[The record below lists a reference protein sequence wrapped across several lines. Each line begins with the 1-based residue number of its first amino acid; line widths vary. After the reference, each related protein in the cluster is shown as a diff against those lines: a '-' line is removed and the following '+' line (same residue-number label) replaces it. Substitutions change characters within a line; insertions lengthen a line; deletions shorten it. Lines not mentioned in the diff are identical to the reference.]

1 MEPLVSVVIPNFNHS
16 LFLHKR
22 ITSIL
27 EQTFQD
33 FELIILD
40 DCSTDSSIE
49 VLDAYK
55 YHPKV
60 SHVVINS
67 RNSGSPFSQWNRGVD
82 LAKGKYIWIAESD
95 DWAETSFLSKMIKK
109 IEKEPNCN
117 LVYCRSK
124 RINEKDEV
132 IGVHNWGTQLSP
144 SRWERDY
151 VNGGINE
158 IKYYLR
164 FMNTIPNA
172 SAVLFRTKPAKYI
185 IKQIPSSMRFC
196 GDWFFWVK
204 LLEMGDISFIAEPL
218 NYFRRHESSTIS
230 FKGYKQE
237 VKRIEEY
244 FQVINEA
251 CKVSC
256 SSAHENVESYLWILE
271 EWKSKKKIIKNSFYY
286 YTPPFPDFIFRKFI
300 EKSIVAGLKRIF
312 R

>member
-1 MEPLVSVVIPNFNHS
+1 MPEVSVIIPNFNHAR
-16 LFLHKR
+16 FLRKR

-40 DCSTDSSIE
+40 DCSTDNSIE
-49 VLDAYK
+49 VLRAFSE
-55 YHPKV
+55 HPKITQL
-60 SHVVINS
+60 VINH
-67 RNSGSPFSQWNRGVD
+67 RNSGSPFSQWKKGVD

-95 DWAETSFLSKMIKK
+95 DWAATSFLSKMINK

-124 RINEKDEV
+124 RINENDEV

-151 VNGGINE
+151 VNGGIDE
-158 IKYYLR
+158 VKDFLR

-172 SAVLFRTKPAKYI
+172 SAVLFRTKPAKI
-185 IKQIPSSMRFC
+185 LINQIPSSMRFC
-196 GDWFFWVK
+196 GDWFFWIK
-204 LLEMGDISFIAEPL
+204 LLELGDISFIAEPL
-218 NYFRRHESSTIS
+218 NYFRRHEASTIS

-251 CKVSC
+251 CLLSC
-256 SSAHENVESYLWILE
+256 STVHENVANYLWILE
-271 EWKSKKKIIKNSFYY
+271 EWKSKKKFIKNSFHY
-286 YTPPFPDFIFRKFI
+286 YTPPFPYLIYRKFI
-300 EKSIVAGLKRIF
+300 EKSIVTGLKRILG
-312 R
+312 